1 MWRDDACNDGYDGSK
16 EVKKMAQE
24 KKSKRPKKSPSENPK
39 GLEPS
44 KSILEN
50 KLLRLVAFSAIGAVS
65 VILVTQQ
72 IGSLSESES
81 ISEIGLILGI
91 ITGIVP
97 MTLYQLK
104 EVQRKDS
111 VDKHMP
117 VFLLALLSSVQSG
130 TNLIKAIEQSAS
142 RNLGALT
149 PPLKNLKAN
158 MSWGMPQDEAF
169 AHFSDATGTRISK
182 RVTVLLE
189 MALKIG
195 GDIAENL
202 EMIQKHVSE
211 MQNIEKSRKSQLAP
225 YTYTIYISYAVFLAV
240 AVLLI
245 TSFFT
250 EIEKVQVSLIEQGN
264 SGSGGLFGSL
274 ADMDVGLM
282 ETALFNMAIIE
293 AVFGGLAAGKIGAG
307 SYVAGIKHV
316 VAMIVIAIIAFNVI

>member
-1 MWRDDACNDGYDGSK
+1 
-16 EVKKMAQE
+16 MAQE
-24 KKSKRPKKSPSENPK
+24 KKSKKLKRRKDEIPR
-39 GLEPS
+39 GLRPS
-44 KSILEN
+44 KSITNN
-50 KLLRLVAFSAIGAVS
+50 KILRVALFSIFGAII
-65 VILVTQQ
+65 VIILSQV
-72 IGSLSESES
+72 IGDFSGSES
-81 ISEIGLILGI
+81 ISEIGLIFGV
-91 ITGIVP
+91 ITGVVP
-97 MTLYQLK
+97 VTLFQLR
-104 EVQRKDS
+104 EVQRRDS

-130 TNLIKAIEQSAS
+130 ANLIKAIEQTAN

-158 MSWGMPQDEAF
+158 MSWGMPMDESFQQF
-169 AHFSDATGTRISK
+169 AEATNTRISR

-211 MQNIEKSRKSQLAP
+211 MQNIEKNRKSQLAP

-240 AVLLI
+240 AILLV

-250 EIEKVQVSLIEQGN
+250 EIEKVQASLIEGGN
-264 SGSGGLFGSL
+264 AGSEGLFGSL
-274 ADMDVGLM
+274 ADMDIGLM
-282 ETALFNMAIIE
+282 ESALFNMAIIE

-316 VAMIVIAIIAFNVI
+316 VAMIVLAIIAFNVVTL

>member
-1 MWRDDACNDGYDGSK
+1 
-16 EVKKMAQE
+16 MAQE
-24 KKSKRPKKSPSENPK
+24 KKSKRPKKSPSDIPK
-39 GLEPS
+39 GLQPS

-50 KLLRLVAFSAIGAVS
+50 KLLRLLAFSVIGAVS

-72 IGSLSESES
+72 IGSMSESSS
-81 ISEIGLILGI
+81 IAEIGLIFGV

-97 MTLYQLK
+97 LTLYQLK

-111 VDKHMP
+111 IDKHMP

-130 TNLIKAIEQSAS
+130 SNLIKAIEQTAN

-149 PPLKNLKAN
+149 KPLKNLKAN
-158 MSWGMPQDEAF
+158 LSWGMPMDEAF
-169 AHFSDATGTRISK
+169 VHFADSTSTTIAR

-195 GDIAENL
+195 GDVSENL
-202 EMIQKHVSE
+202 EMIQKHVTE

-240 AVLLI
+240 AVLLV
-245 TSFFT
+245 TSFFA
-250 EIEKVQVSLIEQGN
+250 EIEKVQVSIIE
-264 SGSGGLFGSL
+264 SGGATEGGLFGSL
-274 ADMDVGLM
+274 ATMDIGAM
-282 ETALFNMAIIE
+282 ESALFNMAIIE
-293 AVFGGLAAGKIGAG
+293 AIFGGLAAGKIGAG

-316 VAMIVIAIIAFNVI
+316 VAMIVIAVIAFNLV

>member
-1 MWRDDACNDGYDGSK
+1 
-16 EVKKMAQE
+16 MAQE
-24 KKSKRPKKSPSENPK
+24 KKSKQPKKIEREYPR

-44 KSILEN
+44 KSILSN
-50 KLLRLVAFSAIGAVS
+50 KILRIAVFSIIGAIS
-65 VILVTQQ
+65 VILITRQ
-72 IGSLSESES
+72 IGSFSESES
-81 ISEIGLILGI
+81 ISEIGLIFGI

-97 MTLYQLK
+97 VTLYQLK
-104 EVQRKDS
+104 EVQRRDS

-130 TNLIKAIEQSAS
+130 ANLIKAIEQTAG

-158 MSWGMPQDEAF
+158 ISWGMPMDEAF
-169 AHFSDATGTRISK
+169 AHFADSTGTRISR

-202 EMIQKHVSE
+202 EMIQKHVTE
-211 MQNIEKSRKSQLAP
+211 MQNIEKNRKSQLAP

-250 EIEKVQVSLIEQGN
+250 EIEKVQLSLIEG
-264 SGSGGLFGSL
+264 GGTTEGGLFGSL
-274 ADMDVGLM
+274 ADMDIGLM
-282 ETALFNMAIIE
+282 ESALFNMAIIE

-307 SYVAGIKHV
+307 SYVYTQILL
-316 VAMIVIAIIAFNVI
+316 F